1 MTVLVGLILYNVITY
16 NKGKDGKDGKGDKGG
31 KGDKKNKL
39 RNILTYSGLLVF
51 CVIQFIGPCFFY
63 TYNDCKI
70 YKKYINNIKKILHRK

>member
-16 NKGKDGKDGKGDKGG
+16 NKGKDDKGY
-31 KGDKKNKL
+31 KKNKL

-51 CVIQFIGPCFFY
+51 CVIQFIGPCFSY